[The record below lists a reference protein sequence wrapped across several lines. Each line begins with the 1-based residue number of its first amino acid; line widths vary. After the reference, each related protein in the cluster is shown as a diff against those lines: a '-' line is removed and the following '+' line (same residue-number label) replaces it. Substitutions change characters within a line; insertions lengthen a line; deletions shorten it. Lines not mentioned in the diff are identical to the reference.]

1 MHCLRCQSGV
11 KGISPLPTILPQIVL
26 AHAHSSYLSKLEQA
40 VCTSH
45 GPQLVLPGANC
56 VDSGEADAER
66 PRLDRIRVSLDGPTH
81 TVHVFSCETVKHDR
95 LCKLKRLQ
103 DKLAT
108 LTISH
113 VL

>member
-1 MHCLRCQSGV
+1 MSKWR
-11 KGISPLPTILPQIVL
+11 KGHFT
-26 AHAHSSYLSKLEQA
+26 
-40 VCTSH
+40 TSNNFATDC
-45 GPQLVLPGANC
+45 PRTCAQLVSIKTRTSSLHLPWAPAGSLPGANC